1 MTARRLTLHPAIPWA
16 RAALAVLHAV
26 EAGMY
31 IDEALGSIAWDLT
44 VAEAED
50 ITDHIEVVRRNER
63 LDAGGNP

>member
-26 EAGMY
+26 EAGMH
-31 IDEALGSIAWDLT
+31 IDEALGSLAWELT

-50 ITDHIEVVRRNER
+50 ITAAIEEVR
-63 LDAGGNP
+63 P